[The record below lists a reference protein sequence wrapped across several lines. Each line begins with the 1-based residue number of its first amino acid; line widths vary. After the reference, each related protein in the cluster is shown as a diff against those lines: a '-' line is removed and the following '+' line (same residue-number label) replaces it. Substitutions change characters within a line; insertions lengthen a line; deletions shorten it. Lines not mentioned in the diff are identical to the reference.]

1 MGAAVRV
8 PRIWS
13 LNLISV
19 IFCEAVAL
27 YGVIIAIILSQKVR
41 SVPMDPV
48 TMRYCPFAYSS
59 GYASFASGYTVGLG
73 NLICGCVAAPPRPT
87 AHGAR
92 RARRPDAAAPDPA
105 DTAASAS
112 APSAARARSPTR
124 RTGSSS

>member
-1 MGAAVRV
+1 MIGASLMGAAVRV

-73 NLICGCVAAPPRPT
+73 NLICGYGVPAPKAQIPCDSSIVGRPRPCMRAPPGR
-87 AHGAR
+87 
-92 RARRPDAAAPDPA
+92 PDPA
-105 DTAASAS
+105 DPAAFLL
-112 APSAARARSPTR
+112 
-124 RTGSSS
+124 